1 MPWHQ
6 LVLRDVDEELILD
19 EQLKVVWLV
28 TLERLSLMERS
39 KIVKLKS
46 VSYSA
51 DILLTFL
58 KI

>member
-1 MPWHQ
+1 M
-6 LVLRDVDEELILD
+6 LRDVDEELILD